1 MRDEL
6 EAPFLD
12 EWFYETE
19 VPPPDPK
26 EGARRVASRLPHTKQ
41 VGRWL
46 PFPVFRRKAQTPT
59 ATDTTDY
66 QPTSIPATN
75 GHTPTV
81 LGRTQS
87 MFSPVKAITAGAIV
101 FALGGVLLIAQP
113 FDQQGSVPGA
123 ATDEEPSASRVTGVL
138 TIETVGTHEPTFPGG
153 FTRHHV
159 EDTTARVEMADTR
172 LSGDATFTQTLDV
185 FDSTGDAPDVTWGTI
200 RIENDGGTWDGTFAG
215 TSTAADESSV
225 MYYELVGS
233 GDYEGWS
240 AILFGEELYDL
251 ATDTFE
257 PMTLNAALFP
267 GDLPPER

>member
-81 LGRTQS
+81 LGS
-87 MFSPVKAITAGAIV
+87 SPSEACCSSPSPST
-101 FALGGVLLIAQP
+101 
-113 FDQQGSVPGA
+113 SRA
-123 ATDEEPSASRVTGVL
+123 A
-138 TIETVGTHEPTFPGG
+138 FPG
-153 FTRHHV
+153 RRQMRSRPQV
-159 EDTTARVEMADTR
+159 A
-172 LSGDATFTQTLDV
+172 
-185 FDSTGDAPDVTWGTI
+185 
-200 RIENDGGTWDGTFAG
+200 
-215 TSTAADESSV
+215 
-225 MYYELVGS
+225 
-233 GDYEGWS
+233 
-240 AILFGEELYDL
+240 
-251 ATDTFE
+251 
-257 PMTLNAALFP
+257 
-267 GDLPPER
+267 